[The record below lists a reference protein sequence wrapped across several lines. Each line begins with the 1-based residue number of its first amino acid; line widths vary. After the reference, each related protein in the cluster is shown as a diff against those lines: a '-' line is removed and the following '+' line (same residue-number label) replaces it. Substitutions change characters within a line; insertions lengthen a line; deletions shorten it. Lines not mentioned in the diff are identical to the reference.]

1 MAGFNVMDMLN
12 KTSKEG
18 IEEKPKARFRTK
30 DIDIYNIYANEDNI
44 SDQIGIDEKA
54 AEIKLLG
61 LLQPLEVMY
70 EPNQSGEEYK
80 LIGGERRW
88 RALKK
93 LVEEE
98 DLQEFREATCQIRK
112 PRSKNEEIIELC
124 ISNSYRKATPE
135 KELERI
141 KLLTDALKDAKAAG
155 EKIMGYDLE
164 SGRLRDIAA
173 KILGKKPTQI
183 ANAMSI
189 NSNLIPELRKLLE
202 KQKISFSV
210 AVEIAGL
217 EEDEQEEI
225 YSWYPDEIITVKKI
239 REYKQRILEEQQ
251 EAELKESRQEA
262 EADETEEEEEAEIEG
277 QMEPERGYPEYCPD
291 QDELEKQALE
301 AFAEYMQ
308 YDVNSAGIKDLS
320 ELKEYM
326 KNRYRT
332 SGGTLCGV
340 NGFDGWYD
348 CRNGFITLSADNGD
362 DDPFHEVVKKTIV
375 KMADAISGLI
385 KFDTEEQKTEH
396 VEIPQT
402 NKVEVPGNETD
413 ERRHRLKLAK
423 MFFDAVDTGKKS
435 FELRKNDR
443 NYQIGDVLELHEMS
457 DGEETGR
464 VTEKQVIYILEG
476 FKGLEE
482 GYCILGLSEVEDI

>member
-44 SDQIGIDEKA
+44 SDQNGIDEKA

-70 EPNQSGEEYK
+70 EPNQNGEEYK

-98 DLQEFREATCQIRK
+98 GLQEFREATCQIRK

-189 NSNLIPELRKLLE
+189 NNNLIPELRELLE
-202 KQKISFSV
+202 RQEISFST

-225 YSWYPDEIITVKKI
+225 YSWYPNKIITVKKI
-239 REYKQRILEEQQ
+239 REYKQRNLEEQQ
-251 EAELKESRQEA
+251 EEDLKESRQEA
-262 EADETEEEEEAEIEG
+262 EADETEEEAEIEG
-277 QMEPERGYPEYCPD
+277 QMEAERDYPECCPD

-301 AFAEYMQ
+301 TFAEYVQ
-308 YDVNSAGIKDLS
+308 DDVNNADIKNLS

-326 KNRYRT
+326 KERYK
-332 SGGTLCGV
+332 GEVGTLRGS

-348 CRNGFITLSADNGD
+348 CEEGYIKLCKDN
-362 DDPFHEVVKKTIV
+362 FEEIVKKTFI
-375 KMADAISGLI
+375 KMADAISDMI
-385 KFDTEEQKTEH
+385 KFDTKAAEEQKTER

-402 NKVEVPGNETD
+402 NKVEVPGSESD
-413 ERRHRLKLAK
+413 GRRHRLKLAK

-443 NYQIGDVLELHEMS
+443 NYQIGDILELHEMS

>member
-70 EPNQSGEEYK
+70 EPNQRGEEYK

-239 REYKQRILEEQQ
+239 REYKQRILEEQR

-262 EADETEEEEEAEIEG
+262 EADETEEEEETEIEG
-277 QMEPERGYPEYCPD
+277 QMELEKDFPEYCPEP
-291 QDELEKQALE
+291 DEIQRQAIE

-308 YDVNSAGIKDLS
+308 SDIRSAGINNLS

-326 KNRYRT
+326 KIHYRN
-332 SGGTLCGV
+332 SGGTLRGS

-348 CRNGFITLSADNGD
+348 C
-362 DDPFHEVVKKTIV
+362 
-375 KMADAISGLI
+375 
-385 KFDTEEQKTEH
+385 
-396 VEIPQT
+396 
-402 NKVEVPGNETD
+402 
-413 ERRHRLKLAK
+413 
-423 MFFDAVDTGKKS
+423 GKD
-435 FELRKNDR
+435 L
-443 NYQIGDVLELHEMS
+443 
-457 DGEETGR
+457 
-464 VTEKQVIYILEG
+464 
-476 FKGLEE
+476 
-482 GYCILGLSEVEDI
+482 

>member
-173 KILGKKPTQI
+173 KIIVQSRMK
-183 ANAMSI
+183 
-189 NSNLIPELRKLLE
+189 
-202 KQKISFSV
+202 
-210 AVEIAGL
+210 
-217 EEDEQEEI
+217 
-225 YSWYPDEIITVKKI
+225 
-239 REYKQRILEEQQ
+239 YK
-251 EAELKESRQEA
+251 
-262 EADETEEEEEAEIEG
+262 D
-277 QMEPERGYPEYCPD
+277 
-291 QDELEKQALE
+291 
-301 AFAEYMQ
+301 
-308 YDVNSAGIKDLS
+308 
-320 ELKEYM
+320 
-326 KNRYRT
+326 
-332 SGGTLCGV
+332 
-340 NGFDGWYD
+340 
-348 CRNGFITLSADNGD
+348 
-362 DDPFHEVVKKTIV
+362 
-375 KMADAISGLI
+375 
-385 KFDTEEQKTEH
+385 
-396 VEIPQT
+396 
-402 NKVEVPGNETD
+402 
-413 ERRHRLKLAK
+413 RR
-423 MFFDAVDTGKKS
+423 
-435 FELRKNDR
+435 
-443 NYQIGDVLELHEMS
+443 
-457 DGEETGR
+457 
-464 VTEKQVIYILEG
+464 
-476 FKGLEE
+476 
-482 GYCILGLSEVEDI
+482 

>member
-70 EPNQSGEEYK
+70 EPNQSGEYK

-98 DLQEFREATCQIRK
+98 NLQEFREATCQIRK
-112 PRSKNEEIIELC
+112 PKSKNEEIIELC

-189 NSNLIPELRKLLE
+189 NNNLIPELRKLLE
-202 KQKISFSV
+202 LQEISFSV

-217 EEDEQEEI
+217 TEEEQKEV
-225 YSWYPDEIITVKKI
+225 YSWYPDQIITVKTI
-239 REYKQRILEEQQ
+239 REYKQRILEEQ
-251 EAELKESRQEA
+251 KTT
-262 EADETEEEEEAEIEG
+262 EADEIEEEEEETEIEG
-277 QMEPERGYPEYCPD
+277 QMELEKDIPEYCPEP
-291 QDELEKQALE
+291 DEISRQAIE

-308 YDVNSAGIKDLS
+308 GRIRGEGIKNAF

-326 KNRYRT
+326 KIHYRN
-332 SGGTLCGV
+332 SGGTLRGS
-340 NGFDGWYD
+340 NGFEGWYD
-348 CRNGFITLSADNGD
+348 CGKGFITLSIDNGD
-362 DDPFHEVVKKTIV
+362 DDHFHEVVKKTIV
-375 KMADAISGLI
+375 KMADAICELI
-385 KFDTEEQKTEH
+385 KFDKEGQKTER

-402 NKVEVPGNETD
+402 NKVEVQETRSD

-443 NYQIGDVLELHEMS
+443 NYQIGDVLEMHEM
-457 DGEETGR
+457 DNGEETGR
-464 VTEKQVIYILEG
+464 VTEKQVIYVMEG

-482 GYCILGLSEVEDI
+482 GYCILGLGEMEEV

>member
-189 NSNLIPELRKLLE
+189 NNNLIPELRELLE
-202 KQKISFSV
+202 RQEISFST

-225 YSWYPDEIITVKKI
+225 YSWYPNKIITVKKI
-239 REYKQRILEEQQ
+239 REYKQRIMEEQQ

-262 EADETEEEEEAEIEG
+262 EADETEEEEEEIEG
-277 QMEPERGYPEYCPD
+277 QMELEKDFPEYCPN

-301 AFAEYMQ
+301 AFAERIQ
-308 YDVNSAGIKDLS
+308 RDINRQNIKNSS
-320 ELKEYM
+320 ELKKYM
-326 KNRYRT
+326 EERYKGD
-332 SGGTLCGV
+332 GGTLRGS
-340 NGFDGWYD
+340 NGFDGWYN
-348 CRNGFITLSADNGD
+348 CEKGYIKLCKDN
-362 DDPFHEVVKKTIV
+362 FEEIVKKTV
-375 KMADAISGLI
+375 SKMADAIMDMI
-385 KFDTEEQKTEH
+385 RFDIEAAEEQKTEH

-402 NKVEVPGNETD
+402 NKVEVPGSESD

-435 FELRKNDR
+435 FELQKNDR
-443 NYQIGDVLELHEMS
+443 NYQIGDILELQEMS
-457 DGEETGR
+457 AGEETGR

-476 FKGLEE
+476 FRGLEE
-482 GYCILGLSEVEDI
+482 GYCILGISEVEGI

>member
-98 DLQEFREATCQIRK
+98 DLKEFREATCQIRK

-189 NSNLIPELRKLLE
+189 NNNLIPELRELLE
-202 KQKISFSV
+202 KQEISFST

-225 YSWYPDEIITVKKI
+225 YSWYPNKIITVKKI

-251 EAELKESRQEA
+251 EEDLKESRQEA
-262 EADETEEEEEAEIEG
+262 EADEIEEEAEIEG
-277 QMEPERGYPEYCPD
+277 QMEAERDYPECCPD

-301 AFAEYMQ
+301 AFAERIQ
-308 YDVNSAGIKDLS
+308 RDINRQNIKNSL
-320 ELKEYM
+320 ELKKHMGE
-326 KNRYRT
+326 RYKGT
-332 SGGTLCGV
+332 GGTLRGS

-348 CRNGFITLSADNGD
+348 CGKGYIKLCKDN
-362 DDPFHEVVKKTIV
+362 FEEIVKKTV
-375 KMADAISGLI
+375 SKMADAIRDMI
-385 KFDTEEQKTEH
+385 QFDIEAAEQKTER

-423 MFFDAVDTGKKS
+423 MFFDAVDMGKKS
-435 FELRKNDR
+435 FELQKNDR

-464 VTEKQVIYILEG
+464 VTEKQVIYIMEG

>member
-1 MAGFNVMDMLN
+1 MAGFSVIDVLN
-12 KTSKEG
+12 QKSKEG

-44 SDQIGIDEKA
+44 SDQNGIDEKA

-70 EPNQSGEEYK
+70 EPNQNGEEYK

-98 DLQEFREATCQIRK
+98 NLQEFREATCQIRK

-189 NSNLIPELRKLLE
+189 NNNLIPELRELLE
-202 KQKISFSV
+202 RQGISFST

-225 YSWYPDEIITVKKI
+225 YSWYPNKIITVKKI

-251 EAELKESRQEA
+251 EEDLKESRQEA
-262 EADETEEEEEAEIEG
+262 EADETEEEAEIEG
-277 QMEPERGYPEYCPD
+277 QMEAERDYPECCPD

-301 AFAEYMQ
+301 TFAEYVQ
-308 YDVNSAGIKDLS
+308 DDVNNADIKNLS

-326 KNRYRT
+326 KERYK
-332 SGGTLCGV
+332 GEVGTLRGS

-348 CRNGFITLSADNGD
+348 CEEGYIKLCKDN
-362 DDPFHEVVKKTIV
+362 FEEIVKKTVI
-375 KMADAISGLI
+375 KMTDAISDMI
-385 KFDTEEQKTEH
+385 QFDTKAAEEQKTER

-402 NKVEVPGNETD
+402 NKVEVPGRETD

-423 MFFDAVDTGKKS
+423 MFFNAVDTGKKS
-435 FELRKNDR
+435 FELQKNDR
-443 NYQIGDVLELHEMS
+443 NYQIGDILELHEMS

-482 GYCILGLSEVEDI
+482 GYCILGLEEKGE

>member
-173 KILGKKPTQI
+173 KILGKKQTQI

-189 NSNLIPELRKLLE
+189 NNNLIPELRELLE
-202 KQKISFSV
+202 KQEISFST

-225 YSWYPDEIITVKKI
+225 YSWYPDKIITVKKI

-251 EAELKESRQEA
+251 EEDLKESRQEA
-262 EADETEEEEEAEIEG
+262 EADETEEEEEEIEG
-277 QMEPERGYPEYCPD
+277 QMELEKDFPEYCPN

-308 YDVNSAGIKDLS
+308 DDVNRAGIKNLS

-326 KNRYRT
+326 KERYKG
-332 SGGTLCGV
+332 SGGTLRGS

-348 CRNGFITLSADNGD
+348 CEKGHIKLCKNNFEEI
-362 DDPFHEVVKKTIV
+362 VKKTVI
-375 KMADAISGLI
+375 KMADAISNMI
-385 KFDTEEQKTEH
+385 QFDTKAAEEQKTER
-396 VEIPQT
+396 VEIQQT
-402 NKVEVPGNETD
+402 NRVEALGSESD

-435 FELRKNDR
+435 FELQKNDR
-443 NYQIGDVLELHEMS
+443 NYQIGDILELHEMS

-464 VTEKQVIYILEG
+464 VTEKQVIYIMEG

-482 GYCILGLSEVEDI
+482 GYCILGLEEKGE

>member
-1 MAGFNVMDMLN
+1 MAGFSVIDVLN
-12 KTSKEG
+12 QKSKEG

-44 SDQIGIDEKA
+44 SDQNGIDEKA
-54 AEIKLLG
+54 AEIKLIG

-70 EPNQSGEEYK
+70 APNESGEEYR

-88 RALKK
+88 RALRK

-98 DLQEFREATCQIRK
+98 NLQEFREATCHIRK
-112 PRSKNEEIIELC
+112 PRNKNEEVIEIC
-124 ISNSYRKATPE
+124 ISNSYRRVSTE
-135 KELERI
+135 KELKRI
-141 KLLTDALKDAKAAG
+141 QMLMDALADAKTKG
-155 EKIMGYDLE
+155 EQIMGYDLQ

-173 KILGKKPTQI
+173 EITGKKPTQI

-189 NSNLIPELRKLLE
+189 NNNLIPELRELLE
-202 KQKISFSV
+202 RQEISFST

-225 YSWYPDEIITVKKI
+225 YSWYPDKIITVKKI

-277 QMEPERGYPEYCPD
+277 QMETERDYPEHCPD

-301 AFAEYMQ
+301 AFAERIQ
-308 YDVNSAGIKDLS
+308 RDINRQNIKNSL
-320 ELKEYM
+320 ELKKYM
-326 KNRYRT
+326 EERYKNA
-332 SGGTLCGV
+332 GGTLRGT

-348 CRNGFITLSADNGD
+348 CTNGFITLAADNGD
-362 DDPFHEVVKKTIV
+362 DDPFHEVVKRTIV
-375 KMADAISGLI
+375 KMADTISKLI
-385 KFDTEEQKTEH
+385 KFDKEERRTER

-402 NKVEVPGNETD
+402 NKVEVPGSESD
-413 ERRHRLKLAK
+413 GRRHRLKLAK

-435 FELRKNDR
+435 FELQKNDR
-443 NYQIGDVLELHEMS
+443 NYQIGDILELHEMS

>member
-98 DLQEFREATCQIRK
+98 DLKEFREATCQIRK

-189 NSNLIPELRKLLE
+189 NNNLIPELRELLE
-202 KQKISFSV
+202 KQEISFST

-225 YSWYPDEIITVKKI
+225 YRWYPDKIITVKKI

-251 EAELKESRQEA
+251 EAELKETRQEA
-262 EADETEEEEEAEIEG
+262 EADETEEEEETEIEG
-277 QMEPERGYPEYCPD
+277 QMEEERDFPKYCPT
-291 QDELEKQALE
+291 EHRFEFAIK
-301 AFAEYMQ
+301 AFAEKIRE
-308 YDVNSAGIKDLS
+308 DIGNTAVNSLS
-320 ELKEYM
+320 ELREYFIARFEGTTSEGALVDLRFSGWWEV
-326 KNRYRT
+326 KNDRVKISDPYDNVIVDM
-332 SGGTLCGV
+332 TL
-340 NGFDGWYD
+340 
-348 CRNGFITLSADNGD
+348 T
-362 DDPFHEVVKKTIV
+362 
-375 KMADAISGLI
+375 MAANVTYQILRS
-385 KFDTEEQKTEH
+385 EEQKEETER
-396 VEIPQT
+396 VEIPQM
-402 NKVEVPGNETD
+402 NKVEVPGSKSD

>member
-1 MAGFNVMDMLN
+1 MAGFSVIDVLN
-12 KTSKEG
+12 KKSKEG

-30 DIDIYNIYANEDNI
+30 DIDIYNIYANESNV
-44 SDQIGIDEKA
+44 SEQINIDEKA
-54 AEIKLLG
+54 AEIKLIG

-70 EPNQSGEEYK
+70 APNESGEEYR

-88 RALKK
+88 RALRK

-98 DLQEFREATCQIRK
+98 NLQEFREATCHIRK
-112 PRSKNEEIIELC
+112 PRNKNEEVIEIC
-124 ISNSYRKATPE
+124 ISNSYRRVSTE

-141 KLLTDALKDAKAAG
+141 QMLMDALADAKTKG
-155 EKIMGYDLE
+155 EQIMGYDLQ

-173 KILGKKPTQI
+173 KITGKKPTQI
-183 ANAMSI
+183 ANAMNI
-189 NSNLIPELRKLLE
+189 NNNLIPKLRDLLE
-202 KQKISFSV
+202 REVISFST

-225 YSWYPDEIITVKKI
+225 YSWYPNKIVTVKKI

-262 EADETEEEEEAEIEG
+262 EADETEETEIEG
-277 QMEPERGYPEYCPD
+277 QMELEKDFLEYCPE
-291 QDELEKQALE
+291 QLEKQT
-301 AFAEYMQ
+301 
-308 YDVNSAGIKDLS
+308 DVNAA
-320 ELKEYM
+320 EE
-326 KNRYRT
+326 
-332 SGGTLCGV
+332 
-340 NGFDGWYD
+340 
-348 CRNGFITLSADNGD
+348 
-362 DDPFHEVVKKTIV
+362 EKT
-375 KMADAISGLI
+375 KR
-385 KFDTEEQKTEH
+385 

-402 NKVEVPGNETD
+402 NKVEVPGSEID
-413 ERRHRLKLAK
+413 ERRHRLKLAS
-423 MFFDAVDTGKKS
+423 MFFNAVDTGKKS

-443 NYQIGDVLELHEMS
+443 NYQIGDILELHEMS

-482 GYCILGLSEVEDI
+482 GYCILGLNEAEE

>member
-189 NSNLIPELRKLLE
+189 NNNLIPELRELLE
-202 KQKISFSV
+202 KQEISFST

-225 YSWYPDEIITVKKI
+225 YSWYPDKIITVKKI

-251 EAELKESRQEA
+251 EAEIKESRQEA
-262 EADETEEEEEAEIEG
+262 EADETEEETQIEG
-277 QMEPERGYPEYCPD
+277 RMELKKDFPQYCQG
-291 QDELEKQALE
+291 QDALEKQALE

-308 YDVNSAGIKDLS
+308 DDVNSAGIKNLS

-326 KNRYRT
+326 KERYKN
-332 SGGTLCGV
+332 SGGTLSGS

-348 CRNGFITLSADNGD
+348 CGAKHIRLCKSDFEEI
-362 DDPFHEVVKKTIV
+362 VKKTV
-375 KMADAISGLI
+375 SKMADAISDMI
-385 KFDTEEQKTEH
+385 QFDTKAAEEQKMER

-402 NKVEVPGNETD
+402 NKVEVPGSKTD
-413 ERRHRLKLAK
+413 ERRHRLKLAS

-435 FELRKNDR
+435 FELQKNDR
-443 NYQIGDVLELHEMS
+443 NYQIGDILELHEMS

-482 GYCILGLSEVEDI
+482 GYCILGLNEVEG

>member
-1 MAGFNVMDMLN
+1 MAGFSVIDVLN
-12 KTSKEG
+12 QKSKEG

-44 SDQIGIDEKA
+44 SDQNGIDEKA
-54 AEIKLLG
+54 AEIKLIG

-70 EPNQSGEEYK
+70 APNESGEEYR

-88 RALKK
+88 RALRK

-98 DLQEFREATCQIRK
+98 NLQEFREATCHIRK
-112 PRSKNEEIIELC
+112 PRNKNEEVIEIC
-124 ISNSYRKATPE
+124 ISNSYRRVSTE
-135 KELERI
+135 KELKRI
-141 KLLTDALKDAKAAG
+141 QMLMDALADAKTKG
-155 EKIMGYDLE
+155 EQIMGYDLQ

-173 KILGKKPTQI
+173 EITGKKPTQI

-189 NSNLIPELRKLLE
+189 NNNLIPELRELLE
-202 KQKISFSV
+202 RQEISFST

-251 EAELKESRQEA
+251 EEDLKESRQEV
-262 EADETEEEEEAEIEG
+262 EADETEEEAEIEG
-277 QMEPERGYPEYCPD
+277 QMEAERDYPECCPD

-301 AFAEYMQ
+301 TFAEYVQ
-308 YDVNSAGIKDLS
+308 DDVNNADIKNLS

-326 KNRYRT
+326 KERYK
-332 SGGTLCGV
+332 GEVGTLRGS

-348 CRNGFITLSADNGD
+348 CGKGYIKLCKDN
-362 DDPFHEVVKKTIV
+362 FEEIVKKTVI
-375 KMADAISGLI
+375 KMTDAISDMI
-385 KFDTEEQKTEH
+385 QFDTKAAEEQKTER

-402 NKVEVPGNETD
+402 NKVEVPGSESD

-435 FELRKNDR
+435 FELQKNDR
-443 NYQIGDVLELHEMS
+443 NYQIGDILELHEMS

-482 GYCILGLSEVEDI
+482 GYCILGLEEKGE

>member
-44 SDQIGIDEKA
+44 SDQNGIDEKA

-189 NSNLIPELRKLLE
+189 NNNLIPELRELLE
-202 KQKISFSV
+202 KQEISFST

-225 YSWYPDEIITVKKI
+225 YSWYPNKIITVKAI

-262 EADETEEEEEAEIEG
+262 EADETEEEEIEG
-277 QMEPERGYPEYCPD
+277 QMELERDFPEYCPT
-291 QDELEKQALE
+291 EPRFEFAIK
-301 AFAEYMQ
+301 AFAEKIRE
-308 YDVNSAGIKDLS
+308 DIGNAAVNSLS
-320 ELKEYM
+320 ELKEYFIARFEGTTNEGALANLNFSGWWEV
-326 KNRYRT
+326 KNDRVKIRDPYNNVVVDM
-332 SGGTLCGV
+332 TLTMAA
-340 NGFDGWYD
+340 NLTYPIL
-348 CRNGFITLSADNGD
+348 RS
-362 DDPFHEVVKKTIV
+362 EEKK
-375 KMADAISGLI
+375 
-385 KFDTEEQKTEH
+385 EEPER

-402 NKVEVPGNETD
+402 NKVEVPESETD

-435 FELRKNDR
+435 FELQKNDR
-443 NYQIGDVLELHEMS
+443 NYQIGDILELHEMS

-464 VTEKQVIYILEG
+464 VTEKQVVYILEG

>member
-44 SDQIGIDEKA
+44 SDQNGIEEKA

-70 EPNQSGEEYK
+70 EPNEKGEEYK

-189 NSNLIPELRKLLE
+189 NNNLIPELRELLE
-202 KQKISFSV
+202 KQEISFST

-225 YSWYPDEIITVKKI
+225 YSWYPDKIITVKKI
-239 REYKQRILEEQQ
+239 REYKQHILEEQQ
-251 EAELKESRQEA
+251 EEELKESRQEA
-262 EADETEEEEEAEIEG
+262 EADETEEEEETEIEG
-277 QMEPERGYPEYCPD
+277 QMELERDFPEYCPEP
-291 QDELEKQALE
+291 DEIQRQAIE

-308 YDVNSAGIKDLS
+308 DDVNSAGIKNLS

-326 KNRYRT
+326 KERYKN
-332 SGGTLCGV
+332 SGGTLSGS

-348 CRNGFITLSADNGD
+348 CGAKHIRLCKSDFEEI
-362 DDPFHEVVKKTIV
+362 VKKTV
-375 KMADAISGLI
+375 SKMADAISDMI
-385 KFDTEEQKTEH
+385 QFDTKAAEEQKMER

-402 NKVEVPGNETD
+402 NKVEVPGSKTD
-413 ERRHRLKLAK
+413 ERRHRLKLAS

-435 FELRKNDR
+435 FELQKNDR
-443 NYQIGDVLELHEMS
+443 NYQIGDILELHEMS

-482 GYCILGLSEVEDI
+482 GYCILGLNEVEG

>member
-44 SDQIGIDEKA
+44 SDQNGIDEKA

-70 EPNQSGEEYK
+70 APNESGEEYR

-88 RALKK
+88 RALRK

-98 DLQEFREATCQIRK
+98 NLQEFREATCQIRK

-189 NSNLIPELRKLLE
+189 NNNLIPELRELLE
-202 KQKISFSV
+202 KQEISFST

-217 EEDEQEEI
+217 EEDEQEEV
-225 YSWYPDEIITVKKI
+225 YSWYPDKIITVKAI

-251 EAELKESRQEA
+251 EEDLKESRQEA
-262 EADETEEEEEAEIEG
+262 EADETEEEAEIEG
-277 QMEPERGYPEYCPD
+277 QMEAERDYPECCPD

-301 AFAEYMQ
+301 TFAEYVQ
-308 YDVNSAGIKDLS
+308 DDVNNADIKNLS

-326 KNRYRT
+326 KERYK
-332 SGGTLCGV
+332 GEVGTLRGS

-348 CRNGFITLSADNGD
+348 CEEGYIKLCTDN
-362 DDPFHEVVKKTIV
+362 FEEIVKKTVI
-375 KMADAISGLI
+375 KMTDVISDMI
-385 KFDTEEQKTEH
+385 QFDTKAAEEQKTER

-402 NKVEVPGNETD
+402 NKVEVPGRETD

-423 MFFDAVDTGKKS
+423 MFFNAVDTGKKS

-443 NYQIGDVLELHEMS
+443 NYQIGDILELHEMS

-482 GYCILGLSEVEDI
+482 GYCILGLEEMRE

>member
-239 REYKQRILEEQQ
+239 REYKQRILEDCPEPDEIQ
-251 EAELKESRQEA
+251 RQA
-262 EADETEEEEEAEIEG
+262 I
-277 QMEPERGYPEYCPD
+277 
-291 QDELEKQALE
+291 E

-308 YDVNSAGIKDLS
+308 SDIRSAGINNLS

-326 KNRYRT
+326 KIHYRN
-332 SGGTLCGV
+332 SGGTLRGS

-348 CRNGFITLSADNGD
+348 CGKGFITLSIDNGD

-375 KMADAISGLI
+375 KMADAICELI
-385 KFDTEEQKTEH
+385 KFDTEEQKEER

-402 NKVEVPGNETD
+402 NKVEVQETRSD
-413 ERRHRLKLAK
+413 ERRHRLKIAK
-423 MFFDAVDTGKKS
+423 MFFDVVDAGKKS
-435 FELRKNDR
+435 FELQKNDR
-443 NYQIGDVLELHEMS
+443 NYQIGDILEMHEM
-457 DGEETGR
+457 DNGEETGR
-464 VTEKQVIYILEG
+464 ITEKKVIYVLEG
-476 FKGLEE
+476 FKGLEK
-482 GYCILGLSEVEDI
+482 GYCILGLKEVEEV

>member
-173 KILGKKPTQI
+173 KILGKKPTQ
-183 ANAMSI
+183 
-189 NSNLIPELRKLLE
+189 
-202 KQKISFSV
+202 
-210 AVEIAGL
+210 
-217 EEDEQEEI
+217 QEEI

-239 REYKQRILEEQQ
+239 REYKQRILEEQR

-262 EADETEEEEEAEIEG
+262 EEEETEIEG
-277 QMEPERGYPEYCPD
+277 QMELEKDFPEYCPEP
-291 QDELEKQALE
+291 DEIQRQAIE

-308 YDVNSAGIKDLS
+308 SDIRSAGINNLS

-326 KNRYRT
+326 KIHYRN
-332 SGGTLCGV
+332 SGGTLRGS

-348 CRNGFITLSADNGD
+348 CGKGFITLSIDNGD

-375 KMADAISGLI
+375 KMADAICELI
-385 KFDTEEQKTEH
+385 KFDTEEQKEER

-402 NKVEVPGNETD
+402 NKVEVQETRSD
-413 ERRHRLKLAK
+413 ERRHRLKIAK
-423 MFFDAVDTGKKS
+423 MFFDVVDAGKKS
-435 FELRKNDR
+435 FELQKNDR
-443 NYQIGDVLELHEMS
+443 NYQIGDILEMHEM
-457 DGEETGR
+457 DNGEETGR
-464 VTEKQVIYILEG
+464 ITEKKVIYVLEG
-476 FKGLEE
+476 FKGLEK
-482 GYCILGLSEVEDI
+482 GYCILGLKEVEEV